1 MKDVAVYM
9 EQNSIVDSKGFRRL
23 EFSSSPEIYD
33 NSLQAWFKDMTN
45 YDLSLMHFLFGA
57 GAEIANELGIKTEAA
72 HWNKLKSQLPDFD
85 LDNEGSLTFAKGF
98 PYNASHRHFSH
109 ALAIHPLGI
118 IDWSDGEKAQR
129 IIRATLKKM
138 NDYGPDYWTGY
149 TYSWFANMQARAFN
163 GEEAAKAL
171 RTFAECFCLK
181 NTFHAN
187 GDQSASGKSKFTYR
201 PFTLEGNFAFAAG
214 IHEMLLQSHTGVI
227 RVFPAV
233 PESWKNVSFNNLRAM
248 GGFLVSAALKDG
260 KVVRLEIYA
269 EKGGRLAVFSP
280 FEHKVVEYD
289 TQPGSRID
297 LAVE

>member
-1 MKDVAVYM
+1 MMNLASAPAYGRPSVLLTGAT
-9 EQNSIVDSKGFRRL
+9 GFLGGYLLKELVERTEMPIYCLTRSDGTLGARARL
-23 EFSSSPEIYD
+23 MD
-33 NSLQAWFKDMTN
+33 NL
-45 YDLSLMHFLFGA
+45 HFLFGA
-57 GAEIANELGIKTEAA
+57 GAEMANELGIKTEAA

-181 NTFHAN
+181 NT
-187 GDQSASGKSKFTYR
+187 
-201 PFTLEGNFAFAAG
+201 
-214 IHEMLLQSHTGVI
+214 M
-227 RVFPAV
+227 
-233 PESWKNVSFNNLRAM
+233 NV
-248 GGFLVSAALKDG
+248 
-260 KVVRLEIYA
+260 
-269 EKGGRLAVFSP
+269 
-280 FEHKVVEYD
+280 
-289 TQPGSRID
+289 TC
-297 LAVE
+297 

>member
-1 MKDVAVYM
+1 M

-57 GAEIANELGIKTEAA
+57 GAEMANELGIKTEAA

-227 RVFPAV
+227 RSFRQFPKVGRMYLLTTCGPWEVFLSRRLSRMERLSDWKFTLKKGAV
-233 PESWKNVSFNNLRAM
+233 LQSFLLLSIKWWNMILSR
-248 GGFLVSAALKDG
+248 
-260 KVVRLEIYA
+260 
-269 EKGGRLAVFSP
+269 
-280 FEHKVVEYD
+280 
-289 TQPGSRID
+289 GSRID